1 MSSRTPEECIELVVD
16 ESAGEDQRE
25 DAIHELKLA
34 NECDELASLAR
45 RDGLSERYRELALRA
60 LVTPQCDTT
69 LYGLVEDEGIDQS
82 IRDEAKCLLAETETE
97 RDNVDRT

>member
-45 RDGLSERYRELALRA
+45 TDDLSERYRERALRA
-60 LVTPQCDTT
+60 LATPQCDTT
-69 LYGLVEDEGIDQS
+69 LHELVEDEGLDQS
-82 IRDEAKCLLAETETE
+82 LRDEAKRLLDETE
-97 RDNVDRT
+97 DRAE